1 MALRRRMARFAPRW
15 RGPFNRDWWLIPLI
29 LVDTAP
35 PALPGSARV
44 MEPSNGCF
52 SSPAQLSMK
61 ERASLVWESAA
72 QLVEDALS
80 KLLGNNM
87 LFLDRHDAG
96 KQLAERLRALKE
108 ENPVV
113 LALPRGGVSVG
124 FEVVRVLA
132 APLDLVVVGKIGAPF
147 EAELAIGAIADG
159 ADPELVTDPL
169 FIAGLDIS
177 PEYLEESKAA
187 VLREIERRRR
197 VYLGNRPPLEVA
209 GRTVIIVD
217 DGIATGATMLAALRA
232 TRRRR
237 PAQIVLAVPVASKAT
252 LKRLREEADQIV
264 CVATPRNWRGAR
276 WCRLAPQPGCLCPH
290 QRRRTS

>member
-1 MALRRRMARFAPRW
+1 MDAFHRL
-15 RGPFNRDWWLIPLI
+15 
-29 LVDTAP
+29 
-35 PALPGSARV
+35 S
-44 MEPSNGCF
+44 
-52 SSPAQLSMK
+52 QLSMK
-61 ERASLVWESAA
+61 ERASLIWQSAA

-96 KQLAERLRALKE
+96 KQLAERLRALKD

-187 VLREIERRRR
+187 VLREIERRRQ

-237 PAQIVLAVPVASKAT
+237 PARIVLAVPVASKAT

-264 CVATPRNWRGAR
+264 CVATPRNLRSVGKFYQRFAQLRDTEVTELLDKAR
-276 WCRLAPQPGCLCPH
+276 NFGPCAP
-290 QRRRTS
+290 

>member
-1 MALRRRMARFAPRW
+1 
-15 RGPFNRDWWLIPLI
+15 
-29 LVDTAP
+29 
-35 PALPGSARV
+35 
-44 MEPSNGCF
+44 
-52 SSPAQLSMK
+52 MK
-61 ERASLVWESAA
+61 ERASLIWQSAA

-96 KQLAERLRALKE
+96 KQLAERLRALKD

-132 APLDLVVVGKIGAPF
+132 APLDLVVVRKIGAPF

-169 FIAGLDIS
+169 FTAGLDIS
-177 PEYLEESKAA
+177 PVYFEESKAA
-187 VLREIERRRR
+187 VLREIERRRQ

-237 PAQIVLAVPVASKAT
+237 PARIVLAVPVASKAT

-264 CVATPRNWRGAR
+264 CVATPRNLRSVGKFYQRFAQLRDTEVTELLDKAR
-276 WCRLAPQPGCLCPH
+276 NFVSSTRAGGP
-290 QRRRTS
+290 

>member
-1 MALRRRMARFAPRW
+1 
-15 RGPFNRDWWLIPLI
+15 
-29 LVDTAP
+29 
-35 PALPGSARV
+35 
-44 MEPSNGCF
+44 
-52 SSPAQLSMK
+52 
-61 ERASLVWESAA
+61 
-72 QLVEDALS
+72 
-80 KLLGNNM
+80 M
-87 LFLDRHDAG
+87 LFIDRHDAG
-96 KQLAERLRALKE
+96 KRLAERLLALKD

-124 FEVVRVLA
+124 FEVVRVLG

-187 VLREIERRRR
+187 VLREIERRRQ

-237 PAQIVLAVPVASKAT
+237 PARIVLAVPVASKAT

-264 CVATPRNWRGAR
+264 CVATPRNLRSVGKFYQRFPQLRDTEVTELLDKAR
-276 WCRLAPQPGCLCPH
+276 IFGPCAP
-290 QRRRTS
+290 

>member
-1 MALRRRMARFAPRW
+1 MDAFHR
-15 RGPFNRDWWLIPLI
+15 
-29 LVDTAP
+29 
-35 PALPGSARV
+35 LP
-44 MEPSNGCF
+44 
-52 SSPAQLSMK
+52 QLSMK
-61 ERASLVWESAA
+61 ERASLIWQSAA
-72 QLVEDALS
+72 QLVEDAC

-124 FEVVRVLA
+124 FEVARVLA

-169 FIAGLDIS
+169 FTAGLDIS
-177 PEYLEESKAA
+177 PVYFEELKAA
-187 VLREIERRRR
+187 VLREIERRRQ

-209 GRTVIIVD
+209 GLYGD
-217 DGIATGATMLAALRA
+217 H
-232 TRRRR
+232 
-237 PAQIVLAVPVASKAT
+237 S
-252 LKRLREEADQIV
+252 
-264 CVATPRNWRGAR
+264 
-276 WCRLAPQPGCLCPH
+276 
-290 QRRRTS
+290 

>member
-1 MALRRRMARFAPRW
+1 MDAFHRL
-15 RGPFNRDWWLIPLI
+15 
-29 LVDTAP
+29 
-35 PALPGSARV
+35 S
-44 MEPSNGCF
+44 
-52 SSPAQLSMK
+52 QLSMK
-61 ERASLVWESAA
+61 ERASLIWQSAA

-96 KQLAERLRALKE
+96 KQLAERLLALKD

-177 PEYLEESKAA
+177 PVYFEESKAA
-187 VLREIERRRR
+187 VLREIERRRQ

-237 PAQIVLAVPVASKAT
+237 PARIVLAVPVASKAT

-264 CVATPRNWRGAR
+264 CVATPRNLGSVGKFYQQFPQLRDTEVTELLDKARNFVSSTRAGGA
-276 WCRLAPQPGCLCPH
+276 LM
-290 QRRRTS
+290 RRTALLRQDSGGTVSRNLA